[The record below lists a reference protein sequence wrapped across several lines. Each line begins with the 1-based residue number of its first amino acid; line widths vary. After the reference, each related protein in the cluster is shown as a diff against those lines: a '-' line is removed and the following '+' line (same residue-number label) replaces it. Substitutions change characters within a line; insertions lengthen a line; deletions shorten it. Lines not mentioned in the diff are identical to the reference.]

1 MIVNMPTEE
10 EIAAAQQKL
19 AELKSQPGNWLGKQ
33 TSLS

>member
-19 AELKSQPGNWLGKQ
+19 AELKSHPDGWLGK
-33 TSLS
+33 